1 MLVLSASS
9 LIASSMS
16 PILMK
21 KNAVSKVE
29 FRLRAR
35 SQQFESILMQC
46 NGIPRALC
54 CIWKFFY
61 FLQSTLLSHSY
72 FFHLIHSHLLPYS
85 PMGSSRHWCNRRP
98 PSLPWMCSSRAA
110 ANR

>member
-16 PILMK
+16 PIFMK

-29 FRLRAR
+29 FRLGAR

-46 NGIPRALC
+46 NGIIRALC
-54 CIWKFFY
+54 CVWKSVFFKI
-61 FLQSTLLSHSY
+61 FSSQRFSV
-72 FFHLIHSHLLPYS
+72 IHISFI
-85 PMGSSRHWCNRRP
+85 
-98 PSLPWMCSSRAA
+98 
-110 ANR
+110 